1 MVLLNLHLA
10 LLSFCFPLD
19 FRLGQQKKITLVSEN
34 ADHEKNFTWTAPNYY
49 FLINLTEFY

>member
-19 FRLGQQKKITLVSEN
+19 FRLGQQKKVTLVSEN
-34 ADHEKNFTWTAPNYY
+34 ADHEKNLHLDGRKLLFFNQ
-49 FLINLTEFY
+49 FN